1 MKNEAHTQ
9 QDMVAA
15 LHNCINIQHHTIDEN
30 GHALLDEKQ
39 QMCTTLVKP
48 KKKHCLSFFSFK
60 EAGDR
65 WGGGGGGLVHT

>member
-1 MKNEAHTQ
+1 MHTAAEAHIQIHQKSLYIYMKNEAHTQ

-39 QMCTTLVKP
+39 QTCTTLVKP
-48 KKKHCLSFFSFK
+48 QK
-60 EAGDR
+60 
-65 WGGGGGGLVHT
+65 